1 MGKVRATEWNA
12 DATKTKYIKESDGK
26 LTINN
31 QQDLNPL
38 MKRNKRLYTLND
50 GYTKS
55 KDMRRV
61 ASVPP
66 IILQIWSKEY
76 NGTNNLKFIK
86 NETLIIWGDKDKSYN
101 YKQIQTLK
109 ENISNSSL
117 VIFKECAHNIHLEKI
132 EEFNKTV
139 QNFLNK

>member
-1 MGKVRATEWNA
+1 MAKIRATEWNA

-76 NGTNNLKFIK
+76 NGTNNWWGLPKEIQK
-86 NETLIIWGDKDKSYN
+86 KIMRTKLNSNEFRYFRTSEG
-101 YKQIQTLK
+101 
-109 ENISNSSL
+109 SL
-117 VIFKECAHNIHLEKI
+117 
-132 EEFNKTV
+132 
-139 QNFLNK
+139 

>member
-1 MGKVRATEWNA
+1 MGKVRATEWNV

-66 IILQIWSKEY
+66 IILQIRSKEY
-76 NGTNNLKFIK
+76 NGTNNWWGLPKDTQKKIMRTK
-86 NETLIIWGDKDKSYN
+86 LNSNEFRYFRTSEG
-101 YKQIQTLK
+101 
-109 ENISNSSL
+109 SL
-117 VIFKECAHNIHLEKI
+117 
-132 EEFNKTV
+132 
-139 QNFLNK
+139 

>member
-50 GYTKS
+50 GYTAS
-55 KDMRRV
+55 RDMRRG

-76 NGTNNLKFIK
+76 NGTNNWWGLPKDIQK
-86 NETLIIWGDKDKSYN
+86 KIMRTKLNSNEFRYFRTSEG
-101 YKQIQTLK
+101 
-109 ENISNSSL
+109 SL
-117 VIFKECAHNIHLEKI
+117 
-132 EEFNKTV
+132 
-139 QNFLNK
+139 

>member
-12 DATKTKYIKESDGK
+12 DASKTKYIKESDGK

-50 GYTKS
+50 GYTAS
-55 KDMRRV
+55 RDMKRV

-76 NGTNNLKFIK
+76 NGTNNWWGLPKEIQK
-86 NETLIIWGDKDKSYN
+86 KIMRTKLNSNEFRYFRTSEG
-101 YKQIQTLK
+101 
-109 ENISNSSL
+109 SL
-117 VIFKECAHNIHLEKI
+117 
-132 EEFNKTV
+132 
-139 QNFLNK
+139 